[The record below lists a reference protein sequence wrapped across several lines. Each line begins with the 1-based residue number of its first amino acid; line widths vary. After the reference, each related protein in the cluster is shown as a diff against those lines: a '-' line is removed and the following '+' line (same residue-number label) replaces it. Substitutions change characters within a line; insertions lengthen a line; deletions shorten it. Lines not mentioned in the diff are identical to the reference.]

1 MKTHRGASTNLKG
14 LAIALACAA
23 IAHTAAAETFV
34 VDVNPA
40 NGFGGRIDLWNIDD
54 PGTLYAEWDVFDSPI
69 SDSTP
74 DIGSFGLGIASITEN
89 TGSAFLTS
97 GGNIYSPVVA
107 TDFTTTL
114 AGTQAPLEGIR
125 SVVAHVKTL
134 GSVIADSDVR
144 LTIGGS
150 SHSPVIKSLLN
161 DVVLGGFGGNDQEW
175 LFIWKEVPDGS
186 YTFDFN
192 ASEPSMSL
200 GRYATFASD
209 VAPVP
214 EPSTCVLFGL
224 ASIVVLCMVRRRRG
238 AVDLQRANAQAR

>member
-1 MKTHRGASTNLKG
+1 MKTKTHNGALTNMKG
-14 LAIALACAA
+14 FAIALVCAA
-23 IAHTAAAETFV
+23 VAHTTGAETFV

-40 NGFGGRIDLWNIDD
+40 NGFGGRTDLWNIDD
-54 PGTLYAEWDVFDSPI
+54 AGTLYAEWDVFDSPI
-69 SDSTP
+69 SDSSP
-74 DIGSFGLGIASITEN
+74 DIGLFGLGAASITEN
-89 TGSAFLTS
+89 TGAAFLTS

-114 AGTQAPLEGIR
+114 AGTQSPIEGMR
-125 SVVAHVKTL
+125 TVVAHVKTL

-144 LTIGGS
+144 LTIGAS
-150 SHSPVIKSLLN
+150 SNFPFSKSLLN

-175 LFIWKEVPDGS
+175 LFVWKEVPDGS

-209 VAPVP
+209 VTPVP
-214 EPSTCVLFGL
+214 EPGTCVLFGL
-224 ASIVVLCMVRRRRG
+224 ASMVVLYMVRRRRG
-238 AVDLQRANAQAR
+238 AVDLQRANA

>member
-23 IAHTAAAETFV
+23 IAHTAGAETFV

-40 NGFGGRIDLWNIDD
+40 NGFGGRTDLWNIDD
-54 PGTLYAEWDVFDSPI
+54 AGTLYAEWDVFDSPI

-74 DIGSFGLGIASITEN
+74 DIGSFGLGTASITEN
-89 TGSAFLTS
+89 TGSGFLTS

-114 AGTQAPLEGIR
+114 AGAQAPLEGIR
-125 SVVAHVKTL
+125 TVVAHIKTL

-144 LTIGGS
+144 LTTGGS

-214 EPSTCVLFGL
+214 EPGTCVLFGL
-224 ASIVVLCMVRRRRG
+224 ASIVVLYMVRRRRG
-238 AVDLQRANAQAR
+238 AVDLQRANA